1 MPIIP
6 VFHDSTI
13 PIRCQ
18 SCDIASMPRFGKQ
31 SQSPASRA
39 AGAGRSRQTNPIWP
53 GKRPSGRVFKLSY
66 FSLHFH
72 RIVGGTSCTN
82 EPNFRPA
89 CGGGIP
95 TIPLFQYS
103 NPMPILRH
111 RLDAPLRE
119 TNPIS
124 PAGQGPWGNR
134 AKQSQSRPTSNW
146 GAGRTNKPISGLRLG
161 PGGRSCQTNPNLGE
175 PGYLGDGTAEG
186 LLCKTNPI
194 LAGQP
199 GPGRVECAKQTQLPK
214 AGHRGGVRQ
223 AGRLGPVDYAKRTQF
238 RLVGP
243 PGAECAKQTQ
253 FPGRDTPLFHYSII
267 PPSQSDTGR
276 AKQSQFTRHCC
287 APLYKQTQFAEV
299 HHRGTEITEVVL
311 DSWKDMTS
319 ISFSVPSASGFP
331 NAQFRV
337 WGPSPW

>member
-119 TNPIS
+119 TNQFPRRDRDRGAIVQNK
-124 PAGQGPWGNR
+124 ANLARRATGGPVV
-134 AKQSQSRPTSNW
+134 
-146 GAGRTNKPISGLRLG
+146 
-161 PGGRSCQTNPNLGE
+161 QTNPF
-175 PGYLGDGTAEG
+175 PGSGWD
-186 LLCKTNPI
+186 
-194 LAGQP
+194 P
-199 GPGRVECAKQTQLPK
+199 GADHAKQTQTW
-214 AGHRGGVRQ
+214 ASRGIWGTAQRRV
-223 AGRLGPVDYAKRTQF
+223 F
-238 RLVGP
+238 
-243 PGAECAKQTQ
+243 CAKQTQ
-253 FPGRDTPLFHYSII
+253 FWPVSPDPGEWN
-267 PPSQSDTGR
+267 
-276 AKQSQFTRHCC
+276 
-287 APLYKQTQFAEV
+287 APNKPNCPK
-299 HHRGTEITEVVL
+299 RGTEAV
-311 DSWKDMTS
+311 SGKPGGWGRS
-319 ISFSVPSASGFP
+319 IMQNEPNSGWSARQGP
-331 NAQFRV
+331 NAPNKPNFPGEIPHYSTILLFHHPNPIPV
-337 WGPSPW
+337 APNKANSPGTAVLRCTNKPNLQRFTTEAQKSQRWFWTPGKT